1 MERLF
6 VVGARPARHS
16 LTPLVWNSIFRK
28 LKMKTRY
35 EAVSAPT
42 SEELHRVLYRA
53 RAEKEVVGLNIT
65 MPWKEE
71 AARHVDSLYG
81 TAKAIGAVNT
91 IKCTET
97 GELHG
102 YNTDGWGAVH
112 ALTAAG
118 AKLRGETVV
127 VAGAGG
133 AAKSIVFELASA
145 GANVRVH
152 NRTVSRAV
160 ELAGEVNGGLGT
172 QVEAAGLDD
181 IDGNLGDAAVVFNT
195 TSLGA
200 LGEMREA
207 SILSDNQVRLTKPDC
222 FFMDVV
228 YRPRQTAF
236 LKLASAADRPV
247 VFGSEM
253 LVMQAA
259 KAFEHFFDKKLPDE
273 CIPTMRKALERA
285 LERKE
290 KQAESA

>member
-6 VVGARPARHS
+6 VVGARPAKHS
-16 LTPLVWNSIFRK
+16 LTPLVWNAIFRK
-28 LKMKTRY
+28 LKMKAQY

-42 SEELHRVLYRA
+42 SEELHRVLYQA

-71 AARHVDSLYG
+71 VARHVDSLYG

-91 IKCTET
+91 VKCTEG

-112 ALTAAG
+112 ALMAAG

-145 GANVRVH
+145 GALVKLH
-152 NRTVSRAV
+152 NRTVSRAI
-160 ELAGEVNGGLGT
+160 ELAGEVNGALGT
-172 QVEAAGLDD
+172 AVEAAGLDD
-181 IDGNLGDAAVVFNT
+181 IDGNLGDATVFLNT

-207 SILSDNQVRLTKPDC
+207 SILSANQVHISRPDC

-228 YRPRQTAF
+228 YRPRQTA
-236 LKLASAADRPV
+236 LLTLAASAGRPV

-253 LVMQAA
+253 LVMQAV
-259 KAFEHFFDKKLPDE
+259 KGFEHFFDRKLPEE
-273 CIPTMRKALERA
+273 CIPTMQRA
-285 LERKE
+285 LETALRRRDR
-290 KQAESA
+290 QVESA